1 MHLRPNNP
9 ALAEARTAFPL
20 KVRQVHEMK
29 RLLQPAG
36 QNNKI
41 GKGDNVVT
49 KGKWRGMPCFTLTLE
64 ERATCPSDCKQW
76 SNCFGN
82 NMHFAYRVDHRDHN
96 ELTRK
101 LAAEIKD
108 LLRTY
113 RAIVV
118 RPHVLGDFF
127 SVDYVAFWAEQL
139 AMHPGLHVFGFTH
152 WARDSEIGLLV
163 QETNRPPDGRG
174 WIRFSDQGGPMSAN
188 VEGEGITCPEQTG
201 KTKSCMTCGLCWS
214 TTKPINFLEH

>member
-41 GKGDNVVT
+41 GKGDSVIK

-76 SNCFGN
+76 AACYGN
-82 NMHFAYRVDHRDHN
+82 NMRFAYRVDHRDPN

-101 LAAEIKD
+101 LAAELKD

-118 RPHVLGDFF
+118 RPT
-127 SVDYVAFWAEQL
+127 SWATSSRWTMWRSGPSSWPYTQ
-139 AMHPGLHVFGFTH
+139 ACTSSASPTGPGI
-152 WARDSEIGLLV
+152 AR
-163 QETNRPPDGRG
+163 
-174 WIRFSDQGGPMSAN
+174 SAS
-188 VEGEGITCPEQTG
+188 
-201 KTKSCMTCGLCWS
+201 SC
-214 TTKPINFLEH
+214 KR